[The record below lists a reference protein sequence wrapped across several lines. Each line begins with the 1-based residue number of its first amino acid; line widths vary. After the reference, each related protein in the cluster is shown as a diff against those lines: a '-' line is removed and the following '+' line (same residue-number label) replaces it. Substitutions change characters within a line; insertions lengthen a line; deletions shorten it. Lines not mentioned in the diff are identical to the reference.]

1 MGLGANK
8 ADPDLDIL
16 MYMQDKKKN
25 NDQKV
30 LNILGFEKA
39 QQVDD
44 NKKNVIKTWCNLQLT
59 KTGIY

>member
-39 QQVDD
+39 QQLGD
-44 NKKNVIKTWCNLQLT
+44 KKKCDQDLM
-59 KTGIY
+59 